1 MKMEAHMKA
10 NRQQRIP
17 GPEATTITEDQI
29 REDQIR
35 ARAYE
40 IYLER
45 NGEPGNPVED
55 WLQAEAELNKPKLA
69 MVQVA

>member
-1 MKMEAHMKA
+1 MEASMKMEARMKA

-17 GPEATTITEDQI
+17 EPEATKVT
-29 REDQIR
+29 EDQIR

-45 NGEPGNPVED
+45 NGEPGDPAAD
-55 WLQAEAELNKPKLA
+55 WLQAEAELNAPQLA
-69 MVQVA
+69 KAQVA